1 MSSAI
6 HPAKQVPSSWFH
18 ISSYLIIISHPI
30 PRTWLQG
37 LEDVLL
43 AENGA
48 TQQSSNFQ
56 ASNSAPTSLEINL
69 QKVVPEIVGKRCII
83 CTLAG
88 LKQELRLMS
97 SAYDSKLHSAKNPKD
112 PNATPISIHFTPI
125 HLRLVFDQL
134 RVLLSR
140 PMPKSL
146 QPES

>member
-1 MSSAI
+1 MSRAI

-18 ISSYLIIISHPI
+18 ISSYLIISHPI

-43 AENGA
+43 AENAA

-56 ASNSAPTSLEINL
+56 TSNLAPTSLEINL
-69 QKVVPEIVGKRCII
+69 QKVVPEVVGKRCII
-83 CTLAG
+83 CTLAA
-88 LKQELRLMS
+88 LKQELGLMS

-112 PNATPISIHFTPI
+112 PNAMPISIHFTPI
-125 HLRLVFDQL
+125 HLPLVFDQL